1 MHRQQEWEVVLQ
13 CGSAACDRTHVLL
26 AGKLQ
31 SPYII
36 ARATRCGR
44 IQVAAMHD
52 MLTGLQGPLETF
64 VLRHFSHH
72 KLPLQG

>member
-13 CGSAACDRTHVLL
+13 CGSEPAAACDHTHVLL

-31 SPYII
+31 STYII

-44 IQVAAMHD
+44 TQVAAMYD
-52 MLTGLQGPLETF
+52 MLTGLRGPLPRFPGNFGPEAF
-64 VLRHFSHH
+64 
-72 KLPLQG
+72 